1 MKMATR
7 KSFGIGPEEL
17 GLTLKDGKTILRQVQ
32 GQIIQDQ
39 VNVESVIW
47 GLCTHCHR
55 VLRIKDRRMR
65 RLWTVFGIVD
75 IVCRRVIRCTC
86 RGGKPWVLWPLGRMG
101 LKRSTPELAF
111 LLAKWGSKVP
121 YRRAAELLSE
131 FLPLSDRSLSH
142 STLRRHTLAVGAHLD
157 QRVTDPEEYDWPD
170 SQRQPVAASA
180 RMTVSIDGTYV
191 RADSSGWSRQHYVV
205 AGRIERDG
213 QLGDRFAWI
222 ARRSTDPVDF
232 MKATLENN
240 GWTSASRVAVLA
252 DGADGLTNLVGRHI
266 NPRRRRPG
274 LVPSACDSDPLS
286 K

>member
-1 MKMATR
+1 MPPDSGADQACLYRSANQK
-7 KSFGIGPEEL
+7 EEERQITSYFSDTTL
-17 GLTLKDGKTILRQVQ
+17 GLMLKDGKTILRQVQ

-55 VLRIKDRRMR
+55 VLRIKHRRMR
-65 RLWTVFGIVD
+65 RLRTVFGIVD

-157 QRVTDPEEYDWPD
+157 QRVTEPEEYDWPD

-180 RMTVSIDGTYV
+180 RMTVSVDGTYV
-191 RADSSGWSRQHYVV
+191 R
-205 AGRIERDG
+205 
-213 QLGDRFAWI
+213 
-222 ARRSTDPVDF
+222 P
-232 MKATLENN
+232 
-240 GWTSASRVAVLA
+240 
-252 DGADGLTNLVGRHI
+252 
-266 NPRRRRPG
+266 
-274 LVPSACDSDPLS
+274 
-286 K
+286 